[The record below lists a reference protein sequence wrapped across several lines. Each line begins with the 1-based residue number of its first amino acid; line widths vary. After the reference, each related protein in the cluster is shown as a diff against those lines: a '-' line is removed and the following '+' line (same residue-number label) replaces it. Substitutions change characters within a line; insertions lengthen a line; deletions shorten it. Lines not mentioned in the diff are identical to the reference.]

1 MKKTRRVCALVLGIT
16 MLFGNVGYAEE
27 ECAAEQE
34 AVEIELEASER
45 AASDIAFLEEAFP
58 MREDCSKREERKVE
72 RLVER
77 AANDAVLTA
86 EQLNEITDEKI
97 YDVALHEALDKYYGE
112 NLEEPLAQ
120 FTETVDERAWETLQD
135 YEEAKAERENQANL
149 DYETEEVLLT
159 FESGVTDEEIGEMAR
174 RIGSTYEILSDFTI
188 DETLPEEKLK
198 RMRMSGEEEFPKV
211 VLVHLNLDQTVER
224 AEEVMQELE
233 SVEDSSKNYNN
244 ITGSS
249 FEDEMGSNDPEL
261 IMQDYLKQI
270 KVPDAWNSWNESGEE
285 DNYSEAWVA
294 VIDTGLD
301 ITHPDLKNRYIK
313 DKSVVISEGV
323 VDWESGDVV
332 SSKIVPMN
340 EANCYV
346 HDVDTKYGRSGDYH
360 GTHVAGIIAAEAD
373 NKKGIVGI
381 ASVYNKYTGYVDQ
394 NCRIM
399 AINAA
404 HREWDEKGKEYVSK
418 FNVADTITAIYY
430 AANNGA
436 DVINMSLYG
445 KTSSS
450 CYQKAIDYAHAKNV
464 VVCACAGNGHYK
476 VDENGHF
483 ILDEQENIIIED
495 VNVTNYPAAYNHVI
509 SVANVDSSNHRASL
523 SVYNQSVD
531 ISAPGVDIYSCVID
545 GDKYDEDSGTSMA
558 TPMVSATAAIL
569 RSMYPDTT
577 ADEIEE
583 ILLTTATDLKP
594 DGKDIYTGHGL
605 LNVGLAVQTL
615 KARRLNKVSPQNAV
629 AKCVDYQS
637 IKLAWDAI
645 DWAERYVVLRSTSA
659 NGEYTKIKSIQAL
672 DWYTYT
678 SSLGRYRFTDK
689 GLATGTTYY
698 YKIRAASKYKETEF
712 RFSQFCPVISVK
724 CMMDAPTGLTLTP
737 TAGKMKASWAK
748 VNGAEGYQ
756 VWRAD
761 NKDGTYKRIH
771 TLTSGAT
778 VSYEDTTVTAGKTYY
793 YKVRAYRKPNGT
805 AVFSGY
811 STIVGKKAK

>member
-1 MKKTRRVCALVLGIT
+1 

-97 YDVALHEALDKYYGE
+97 YDVALHEVLDKYYGE

-159 FESGVTDEEIGEMAR
+159 FESGVIDEEIGEMAR

-301 ITHPDLKNRYIK
+301 ITHPD
-313 DKSVVISEGV
+313 
-323 VDWESGDVV
+323 
-332 SSKIVPMN
+332 
-340 EANCYV
+340 
-346 HDVDTKYGRSGDYH
+346 
-360 GTHVAGIIAAEAD
+360 
-373 NKKGIVGI
+373 
-381 ASVYNKYTGYVDQ
+381 
-394 NCRIM
+394 
-399 AINAA
+399 
-404 HREWDEKGKEYVSK
+404 
-418 FNVADTITAIYY
+418 
-430 AANNGA
+430 
-436 DVINMSLYG
+436 
-445 KTSSS
+445 
-450 CYQKAIDYAHAKNV
+450 
-464 VVCACAGNGHYK
+464 
-476 VDENGHF
+476 
-483 ILDEQENIIIED
+483 
-495 VNVTNYPAAYNHVI
+495 
-509 SVANVDSSNHRASL
+509 
-523 SVYNQSVD
+523 
-531 ISAPGVDIYSCVID
+531 
-545 GDKYDEDSGTSMA
+545 
-558 TPMVSATAAIL
+558 
-569 RSMYPDTT
+569 
-577 ADEIEE
+577 
-583 ILLTTATDLKP
+583 
-594 DGKDIYTGHGL
+594 
-605 LNVGLAVQTL
+605 
-615 KARRLNKVSPQNAV
+615 
-629 AKCVDYQS
+629 
-637 IKLAWDAI
+637 
-645 DWAERYVVLRSTSA
+645 
-659 NGEYTKIKSIQAL
+659 
-672 DWYTYT
+672 
-678 SSLGRYRFTDK
+678 
-689 GLATGTTYY
+689 
-698 YKIRAASKYKETEF
+698 
-712 RFSQFCPVISVK
+712 
-724 CMMDAPTGLTLTP
+724 
-737 TAGKMKASWAK
+737 
-748 VNGAEGYQ
+748 
-756 VWRAD
+756 
-761 NKDGTYKRIH
+761 
-771 TLTSGAT
+771 
-778 VSYEDTTVTAGKTYY
+778 
-793 YKVRAYRKPNGT
+793 
-805 AVFSGY
+805 
-811 STIVGKKAK
+811 